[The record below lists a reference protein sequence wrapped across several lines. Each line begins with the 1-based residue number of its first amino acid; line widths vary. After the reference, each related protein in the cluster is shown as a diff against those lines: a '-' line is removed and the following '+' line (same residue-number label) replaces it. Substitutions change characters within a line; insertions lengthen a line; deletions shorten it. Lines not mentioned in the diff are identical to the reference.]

1 MLNEPRRISRKN
13 KTKTSASK
21 RLGSLSC
28 VFAIR
33 NAAPFHF
40 LSRSRRRAAGT
51 DCSLAVPFWRCATPG
66 NDSAGGA
73 NAVIKNFQRL
83 SAGAAVARF
92 GRSLKRYRHQ
102 NLELKKQQS
111 GAAAARSS
119 RFHSRAVSPVLFLS
133 APTLGL
139 AASKASGVIY
149 VSRAVNDALAR

>member
-51 DCSLAVPFWRCATPG
+51 DCSLAAPSGVA
-66 NDSAGGA
+66 
-73 NAVIKNFQRL
+73 QRL
-83 SAGAAVARF
+83 AMTPPGVR
-92 GRSLKRYRHQ
+92 
-102 NLELKKQQS
+102 
-111 GAAAARSS
+111 
-119 RFHSRAVSPVLFLS
+119 
-133 APTLGL
+133 TL
-139 AASKASGVIY
+139 
-149 VSRAVNDALAR
+149 